1 LPRQD
6 LCFRASTHPIY
17 LISRNTKAY
26 GFTSWVAGLAFG
38 GSASTQV
45 SLQEVSDTFSNLVKE
60 KFHDVEIFI
69 SITSMTG
76 DLDERSDNESD
87 EGFHEGVEGQNMA
100 QYNLCGIVRTNI
112 YVKEYTRE
120 SYWIGMV

>member
-1 LPRQD
+1 
-6 LCFRASTHPIY
+6 
-17 LISRNTKAY
+17 
-26 GFTSWVAGLAFG
+26 
-38 GSASTQV
+38 
-45 SLQEVSDTFSNLVKE
+45 LVKE

-87 EGFHEGVEGQNMA
+87 EGFHGVEGQNMA